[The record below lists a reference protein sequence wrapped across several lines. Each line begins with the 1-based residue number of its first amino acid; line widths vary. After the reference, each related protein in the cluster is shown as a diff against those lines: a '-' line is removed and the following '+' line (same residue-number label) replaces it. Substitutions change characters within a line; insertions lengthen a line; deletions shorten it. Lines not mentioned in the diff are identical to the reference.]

1 MSKADIVIRG
11 KTYSIACAEG
21 QEPRLMALGEKLN
34 ARLQELEATIGDVGD
49 TRLLVAAGLSL
60 IDELGSDSSSSA
72 DMDDLDN
79 RITLVE
85 RTAASAL
92 SEAAARIN
100 KIADR
105 VDQAG

>member
-1 MSKADIVIRG
+1 MSKADIIIRG

-21 QEPRLMALGEKLN
+21 QKERLEELGRKLN
-34 ARLQELEATIGDVGD
+34 ARLSALEDTIGDVGD
-49 TRLLVAAGLSL
+49 MRLLVAAGLSL
-60 IDELGSDSSSSA
+60 VDELESSTGASDVE
-72 DMDDLDN
+72 DLDN

-85 RTAASAL
+85 RTAAMAL

-105 VDQAG
+105 VEEAS

>member
-1 MSKADIVIRG
+1 MSKADIIIRG

-21 QEPRLMALGEKLN
+21 QEERLEELGRKLN
-34 ARLQELEATIGDVGD
+34 ARLSALEDTIGDVGD
-49 TRLLVAAGLSL
+49 MRLLVAAGLSL
-60 IDELGSDSSSSA
+60 VDELESSTGSSDVE
-72 DMDDLDN
+72 DLDN

-85 RTAASAL
+85 RTAAMAL

-105 VDQAG
+105 VEEAS